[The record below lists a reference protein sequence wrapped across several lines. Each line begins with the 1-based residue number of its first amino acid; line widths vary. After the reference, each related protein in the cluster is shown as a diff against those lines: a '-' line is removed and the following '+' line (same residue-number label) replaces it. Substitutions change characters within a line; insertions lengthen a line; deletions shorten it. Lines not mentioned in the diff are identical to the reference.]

1 MSKKDYLSRVL
12 AQLEPVWDLA
22 KWLKMLVTEWNLW
35 DNVLDMLIN
44 LVQWAIN
51 SAKNENEKAK
61 LKKLLDFLQKMK
73 QMERESRLQ
82 DERDLAKL
90 ERILE
95 TF

>member
-22 KWLKMLVTEWNLW
+22 KWLKMLVAEWNLW

-61 LKKLLDFLQKMK
+61 LQKWLDFLQKMK
-73 QMERESRLQ
+73 QMERESRMQ

-95 TF
+95 NF

>member
-22 KWLKMLVTEWNLW
+22 KWLKMLVAEWNLW

-61 LKKLLDFLQKMK
+61 LQKWLDFLQKMK
-73 QMERESRLQ
+73 QMERESRMQ

-90 ERILE
+90 EHILE
-95 TF
+95 NF

>member
-22 KWLKMLVTEWNLW
+22 KWLKMLVAEWNLW

-61 LKKLLDFLQKMK
+61 LQKWLDFLQKMK

-90 ERILE
+90 EHILE
-95 TF
+95 NF

>member
-22 KWLKMLVTEWNLW
+22 KWLKMLVAEWNLW

-61 LKKLLDFLQKMK
+61 LQKWLDFLQKMK

-95 TF
+95 NF